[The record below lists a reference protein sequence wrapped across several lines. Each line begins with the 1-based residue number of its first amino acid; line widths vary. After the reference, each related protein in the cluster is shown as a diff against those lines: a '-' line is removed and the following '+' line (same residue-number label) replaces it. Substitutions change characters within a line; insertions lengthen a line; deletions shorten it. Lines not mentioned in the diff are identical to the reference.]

1 MRRKRSFFDNY
12 SKCWKF
18 LNEARWHVV
27 FALGVFC
34 FLFLIG
40 FAFPIFFREEIFK
53 FIEELVNSLDGKN
66 AVELIAFIFFNNLK
80 ACLLAIVFGIGFGI
94 FPLITAA
101 VNGYLLG
108 FVVRESVT
116 IGGLLI
122 MLNLIPH
129 GIFELPA
136 ILFSIGIGT
145 KIGTDLINS
154 NNKKR
159 ILKKNCIESL
169 RFFVFV
175 IFPLILIAGIIEGFL
190 IWMGV

>member
-1 MRRKRSFFDNY
+1 
-12 SKCWKF
+12 
-18 LNEARWHVV
+18 
-27 FALGVFC
+27 
-34 FLFLIG
+34 
-40 FAFPIFFREEIFK
+40 
-53 FIEELVNSLDGKN
+53 
-66 AVELIAFIFFNNLK
+66 
-80 ACLLAIVFGIGFGI
+80 
-94 FPLITAA
+94 
-101 VNGYLLG
+101 
-108 FVVRESVT
+108 
-116 IGGLLI
+116 

-145 KIGTDLINS
+145 KIGADLINS